1 MNELNIKSKAFIFPN
16 KQPLSIQDLKKKK
29 CYENSVAWSSNHIVK
44 KKLKLQ

>member
-29 CYENSVAWSSNHIVK
+29 CYENSVA
-44 KKLKLQ
+44 

>member
-29 CYENSVAWSSNHIVK
+29 KCYENSVA
-44 KKLKLQ
+44 